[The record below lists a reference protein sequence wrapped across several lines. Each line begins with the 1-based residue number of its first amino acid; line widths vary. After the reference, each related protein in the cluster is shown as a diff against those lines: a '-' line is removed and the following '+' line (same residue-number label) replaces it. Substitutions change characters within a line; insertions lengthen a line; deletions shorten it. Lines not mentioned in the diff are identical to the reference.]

1 VEISAHARHSA
12 PAENYTIEVC
22 RQALATNADYVEF
35 DIRRTADEELVAFHN
50 ACTRQGIPLS
60 TIGYAQ
66 LCDLAGYEVPKVTD
80 ILATVKGRAKGHLDL
95 KEQGYEEKLVRLAL
109 DVLGPG
115 EFIVTTLEDASVA
128 GIRSRF
134 PNGEEVPVA
143 LSIGR
148 GMQGM
153 SRAVWVRDR
162 FRDLRPMSRVQASG
176 AEWVAIDH
184 RVALSGVLPQ
194 LRAKRLKIMV
204 WTVNNE
210 REIRYWLARQQ
221 IDVLVTDRAAFAV
234 ETRDLARVLPVCQRE
249 CAPAP
254 RGTRAGT
261 GRAAPAPPSAHR
273 PLILA
278 MPEDP
283 STVLGRLPPELRGQ
297 ERRVR
302 GSSFLRLTALRGIP
316 RVRPAAGSSGYS
328 PG

>member
-1 VEISAHARHSA
+1 MPAATIASVEISAHARHSA

-22 RQALATNADYVEF
+22 RRALATNADYVEF
-35 DIRRTADEELVAFHN
+35 DIRRTADEELVAFHD

-80 ILATVKGRAKGHLDL
+80 ILAAVKGHAKGHLDL

-176 AEWVAIDH
+176 TEWVAIDH

-234 ETRDLARVLPVCQRE
+234 ETRDLAGVLPVHQR
-249 CAPAP
+249 ANRPHP
-254 RGTRAGT
+254 RYSRAYRACRT
-261 GRAAPAPPSAHR
+261 GASVSSAR
-273 PLILA
+273 I
-278 MPEDP
+278 
-283 STVLGRLPPELRGQ
+283 
-297 ERRVR
+297 
-302 GSSFLRLTALRGIP
+302 
-316 RVRPAAGSSGYS
+316 S
-328 PG
+328 P